1 MLSISYKMQHFPYIT
16 EQECRNGC
24 KAFYEKAVRAAHSNA
39 SIEVA
44 NTSGILSIKKEY
56 PIRSQ
61 HGSTEEVQE
70 SSAEENDEL
79 SDEDQEVRTTLAPL
93 G

>member
-1 MLSISYKMQHFPYIT
+1 MQHFPYIT
-16 EQECRNGC
+16 EEECRNGC
-24 KAFYEKAVRAAHSNA
+24 KAFYEKAIRAAHGNA

-61 HGSTEEVQE
+61 HGSTEEAQV
-70 SSAEENDEL
+70 STADENADL
-79 SDEDQEVRTTLAPL
+79 SDEDQEVRTMALPRV
-93 G
+93 